1 MLNSKKERILSV
13 THQQD
18 IDGLFCGAILKNAF
32 PDTLVYLTNYGHR
45 NILNIANTIETNII
59 KSKKQGTVIISDL
72 SVNNKEEAYIIKAAG
87 IKARE
92 RSWNLIWIDHHPWRP
107 EVKDVI
113 QSFATVLLSK
123 ESEQK
128 CASELVCD
136 VLNIKR
142 TACIR
147 MAKFAHIV
155 DFRLPEINNLP
166 PLPEMVRYYLSFPD
180 YYKKLQSIISKAS
193 KGIFWDNELQE
204 EYESK
209 YLPLKDLALKE
220 ALGSILVTII
230 HNYKVGVIE
239 SPKILSK
246 GVLSEMVYK
255 LYDDLDIL
263 FLFSPDGKISIRRKS
278 GSDIRCDLI
287 AQKLNGGGHSY
298 AAAGIIKS
306 STDMEDGE
314 TRKIGIQDVLKALQI
329 TLI

>member
-1 MLNSKKERILSV
+1 LLNSKKERILSV

-72 SVNNKEEAYIIKAAG
+72 SVNNKEEAYTIKAVG

-123 ESEQK
+123 ESKQK

-166 PLPEMVRYYLSFPD
+166 PLPKMVRYYLSFPD

-193 KGIFWDNELQE
+193 KGIFWDNELEE

-314 TRKIGIQDVLKALQI
+314 TRKIGIQNVLKALQI

>member
-18 IDGLFCGAILKNAF
+18 IDGLFCEAILKNAF

-107 EVKDVI
+107 EVKDMI
-113 QSFATVLLSK
+113 QSFATVLLLK

>member
-1 MLNSKKERILSV
+1 LLNSKKERILSV

-18 IDGLFCGAILKNAF
+18 IDGLFCEAILKNAF

-72 SVNNKEEAYIIKAAG
+72 SVNNKEEAYIIKAVG

-314 TRKIGIQDVLKALQI
+314 TRKIGIQNVLKALQI

>member
-72 SVNNKEEAYIIKAAG
+72 SVNNKEEAYIIKAVG

-155 DFRLPEINNLP
+155 DFRLPEINNIP

-193 KGIFWDNELQE
+193 KGIFWDNELEE

-314 TRKIGIQDVLKALQI
+314 TRKIGIQNVLKALQI

>member
-1 MLNSKKERILSV
+1 
-13 THQQD
+13 
-18 IDGLFCGAILKNAF
+18 
-32 PDTLVYLTNYGHR
+32 
-45 NILNIANTIETNII
+45 
-59 KSKKQGTVIISDL
+59 
-72 SVNNKEEAYIIKAAG
+72 
-87 IKARE
+87 
-92 RSWNLIWIDHHPWRP
+92 
-107 EVKDVI
+107 
-113 QSFATVLLSK
+113 VLLSK

-166 PLPEMVRYYLSFPD
+166 PLPKMVRYYLSFPD

-193 KGIFWDNELQE
+193 KGIFWDNELEE

-314 TRKIGIQDVLKALQI
+314 TRKIGIQNVLKALQI

>member
-1 MLNSKKERILSV
+1 LLNSKKERILSV

-72 SVNNKEEAYIIKAAG
+72 SVNNKEEAYIIKAVG

-193 KGIFWDNELQE
+193 KGIFWDNELEE

-314 TRKIGIQDVLKALQI
+314 TRKIGIQNVLKALQI

>member
-314 TRKIGIQDVLKALQI
+314 TRKIGIQNVLKALQI

>member
-1 MLNSKKERILSV
+1 LLNSKKERILSV

-72 SVNNKEEAYIIKAAG
+72 SVNNKEEAYIIKAVG

-193 KGIFWDNELQE
+193 KGIFWDNELEE

-306 STDMEDGE
+306 STDMEDSE
-314 TRKIGIQDVLKALQI
+314 TRKIGIQNVLKALQI

>member
-72 SVNNKEEAYIIKAAG
+72 SVNNKEEAYIIKAVG

-193 KGIFWDNELQE
+193 KGIFWDNELEE

-314 TRKIGIQDVLKALQI
+314 TRKIGIQNVLKALQI

>member
-1 MLNSKKERILSV
+1 LLNSKKERILSV

-18 IDGLFCGAILKNAF
+18 IDGLFCEAILKNAF

-72 SVNNKEEAYIIKAAG
+72 SVNNKEEAYIIKAVG

-193 KGIFWDNELQE
+193 KGIFWDNELEE

-314 TRKIGIQDVLKALQI
+314 TRKIGIQNVLKALQI

>member
-72 SVNNKEEAYIIKAAG
+72 SVNNKEEAYIIKAVG

-136 VLNIKR
+136 VLNIKT